1 MGALRTYLETSELAT
16 YQKTFPSLKVPT
28 IETQDADG
36 YLKAMT
42 QAVIEQVKYLNT
54 FAGIPLD
61 VLYENIGQKHKAS
74 NVAAAAMLKKTGTQ
88 GDGLGLISIPGDD
101 EGSYALATVSTASG
115 TGTGETPTPALT
127 IPADLWR
134 AQSNLVEQQNA
145 YLDDI
150 KETFTQKR
158 DEMADNFDMASF
170 TESDTFKALVGA
182 AIKKIIDLITDFIP
196 GVADDVIV
204 DTIASYAPRAIG
216 WGIVWL
222 KKHFTAGAI
231 LCERMKEENI
241 QLLSVTASFE
251 MYRLR
256 SDIISQHDV
265 TIQSLLSQVAQVE
278 TQLMNNLNPETTT
291 ATTEAEKEP
300 VIQCPHTGDF
310 IFAYSRGKM
319 TKA

>member
-1 MGALRTYLETSELAT
+1 MGTLRTFLETSELAT
-16 YQKTFPSLKVPT
+16 YQKVFPSLTIPT

-54 FAGIPLD
+54 FADIPLE
-61 VLYENIGQKHKAS
+61 VLYENIGQRHKAS
-74 NVAAAAMLKKTGTQ
+74 NVVAAAMLKKTGTQ
-88 GDGLGLISIPGDD
+88 GEGLGLISILDD
-101 EGSYALATVSTASG
+101 NEGSYSSIMTTISE
-115 TGTGETPTPALT
+115 TGETPDALT
-127 IPADLWR
+127 ISADMWR
-134 AQSNLVEQQNA
+134 AQSNLIEQQNA

-158 DEMADNFDMASF
+158 DEMGDNFDMKEF

-182 AIKKIIDLITDFIP
+182 AIQKIIDLITDFIP
-196 GVADDVIV
+196 GVIDDAIV

-216 WGIVWL
+216 WGLVWL
-222 KKHFTAGAI
+222 KKHLTAGAI
-231 LCERMKEENI
+231 LCERMKEENLQI
-241 QLLSVTASFE
+241 LTVTASFE

-256 SDIISQHDV
+256 STVISQHDL

-278 TQLMNNLNPETTT
+278 AQVMKDLSWEKAT
-291 ATTEAEKEP
+291 ASPADTEKEP

-319 TKA
+319 TKS